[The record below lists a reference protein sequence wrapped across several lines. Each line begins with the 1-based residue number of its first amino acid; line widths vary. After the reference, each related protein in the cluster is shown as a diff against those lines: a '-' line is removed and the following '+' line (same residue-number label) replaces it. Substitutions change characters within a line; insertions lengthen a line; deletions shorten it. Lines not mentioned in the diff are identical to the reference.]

1 MSLINHLKTVRK
13 DISESERK
21 FLFTEVKKL
30 TFMGMSE
37 DKAIR
42 KVIREKI
49 GELQKERKD
58 IEKTIKEA
66 Q

>member
-1 MSLINHLKTVRK
+1 MSLINYLRTVRK

-21 FLFTEVKKL
+21 FLFAEVKKL

-42 KVIREKI
+42 KVVREKI
-49 GELQKERKD
+49 AELKKERKD